1 MENVP
6 RDNREH
12 LSESN
17 RPMTCLDATHIPK
30 ALESSAIPAIIK
42 GIDVQVIEDL
52 WMIHDLWK
60 SHILL

>member
-17 RPMTCLDATHIPK
+17 RPVTHLDATHIPK
-30 ALESSAIPAIIK
+30 ALESSARPALIK
-42 GIDVQVIEDL
+42 RIDVQVEGDP
-52 WMIHDLWK
+52 WMIYDP
-60 SHILL
+60 